1 MAFFDF
7 FRKRAD
13 RPAPRAL
20 ETPTAPATTIAPG
33 DSVLRTSGQHEQHDR
48 RRRPRQQLRDGTT
61 ALIIDDSK
69 TMVAALGRMLREN
82 HFTVLEAHNGEEG
95 LEVLRKNKPDLIFLD
110 IVMPGMSGFD
120 VLRRIR
126 RSQYVGKVPVIIMSG
141 NEAATE
147 EYYVRRI
154 GADDFMRKPC
164 SRAEVFS
171 RVERLLGLTP
181 NLFEAGGEA
190 EKLLHDQSS

>member
-1 MAFFDF
+1 MSLFDF
-7 FRKRAD
+7 FRKRVVVPEPEPV
-13 RPAPRAL
+13 PAKP
-20 ETPTAPATTIAPG
+20 
-33 DSVLRTSGQHEQHDR
+33 VDR
-48 RRRPRQQLRDGTT
+48 RRGPRKKVPPGTT
-61 ALIIDDSK
+61 IMIIDDSK

-82 HFTVLEAHNGEEG
+82 HFTTLEAHNGEAG
-95 LEVLRKNKPDLIFLD
+95 LEILRKSKPDLIFLD

-126 RSQYVGKVPVIIMSG
+126 RSQYVGTVPVIIMSG

-171 RVERLLGLTP
+171 RVERLLGMTP
-181 NLFEAGGEA
+181 NALDSGATASGET
-190 EKLLHDQSS
+190 LLSDKT

>member
-1 MAFFDF
+1 MALFDF
-7 FRKRAD
+7 FKKRVTVPTPEPEVV
-13 RPAPRAL
+13 PA
-20 ETPTAPATTIAPG
+20 AP
-33 DSVLRTSGQHEQHDR
+33 VDR
-48 RRRPRQQLRDGTT
+48 RRRPRKAIQPGTT
-61 ALIIDDSK
+61 ILIIDDSK

-82 HFTVLEAHNGEEG
+82 HVNILEAHDGEAG
-95 LEVLRKNKPDLIFLD
+95 LEILRKNKPHLIFLD

-126 RSQYVGKVPVIIMSG
+126 RSQYVGSVPVIIMSG

-171 RVERLLGLTP
+171 RVERLLGLEP
-181 NLFEAGGEA
+181 NALDSGVASSGDT
-190 EKLLHDQSS
+190 LLSDKA

>member
-7 FRKRAD
+7 FRKRIEG
-13 RPAPRAL
+13 PAPVVVSDKPVERRSR
-20 ETPTAPATTIAPG
+20 PRSRVPAGA
-33 DSVLRTSGQHEQHDR
+33 SVL
-48 RRRPRQQLRDGTT
+48 
-61 ALIIDDSK
+61 IVDDSK
-69 TMVAALGRMLREN
+69 TMVAVLGRMMREN
-82 HFTVLEAHNGEEG
+82 QFATLEAFDGESA
-95 LEVLRKNKPDLIFLD
+95 LELLKKNKPSLIFLD
-110 IVMPGMSGFD
+110 IILPGISGFD

-126 RSQYVGKVPVIIMSG
+126 RSHYISKVPVIVMSG

-171 RVERLLGLTP
+171 RVERLLDLQPNALNAVLTDG
-181 NLFEAGGEA
+181 ADM
-190 EKLLHDQSS
+190 LLRDAR

>member
-7 FRKRAD
+7 FRKRA
-13 RPAPRAL
+13 AP
-20 ETPTAPATTIAPG
+20 TVPTAPATTISPATTTSPG
-33 DSVLRTSGQHEQHDR
+33 NSVLRPGAQQEQQDR
-48 RRRPRQQLRDGTT
+48 RRRPRQQLPEGTT

-69 TMVAALGRMLREN
+69 TMVAALGGMLREN
-82 HFTVLEAHNGEEG
+82 HFTVLEALSGEAG
-95 LEVLRKNKPDLIFLD
+95 LEILRKNKPDVIFLD

-181 NLFEAGGEA
+181 NLFDAGGEA
-190 EKLLHDQSS
+190 EKLLHDQ

>member
-1 MAFFDF
+1 MALLDY
-7 FRKRAD
+7 FRKRAVI
-13 RPAPRAL
+13 AH
-20 ETPTAPATTIAPG
+20 PATASDKP
-33 DSVLRTSGQHEQHDR
+33 QDR
-48 RRRPRQQLRDGTT
+48 RRQPRRRLPPDTK

-82 HFTVLEAHNGEEG
+82 QFTVLEAFDGESG
-95 LEVLRKNKPDLIFLD
+95 LEILRTNKPDLIFLD
-110 IVMPGMSGFD
+110 IILPGMSGFD

-126 RSQYVGKVPVIIMSG
+126 RSQYVGTVPVIIMSG

-171 RVERLLGLTP
+171 RVERLLDLKP
-181 NLFEAGGEA
+181 NALGRGADTSLPPPDLA
-190 EKLLHDQSS
+190 

>member
-1 MAFFDF
+1 MAIFDF
-7 FRKRAD
+7 FKKRVAAAEPVVASD
-13 RPAPRAL
+13 KPVERRSRPRSR
-20 ETPTAPATTIAPG
+20 APAGA
-33 DSVLRTSGQHEQHDR
+33 SV
-48 RRRPRQQLRDGTT
+48 
-61 ALIIDDSK
+61 LIIDDSK
-69 TMVAALGRMLREN
+69 TMVAALSRMFRDN
-82 HFTVLEAHNGEEG
+82 QFTVLEALDGEAA
-95 LEVLRKNKPDLIFLD
+95 LELLRKNKPSLIFLD
-110 IVMPGMSGFD
+110 LVMPGMSGFD

-171 RVERLLGLTP
+171 RVERLLDLKP
-181 NLFEAGGEA
+181 NALLAGPTDSMNM
-190 EKLLHDQSS
+190 LSNDTVLPPDTR

>member
-7 FRKRAD
+7 FRKRAH
-13 RPAPRAL
+13 RTAPPEL
-20 ETPTAPATTIAPG
+20 ETPTSPATTIAPG
-33 DSVLRTSGQHEQHDR
+33 DSVMRTSGQNGQQDR
-48 RRRPRQQLRDGTT
+48 RRRPRQQLPDGTT

-82 HFTVLEAHNGEEG
+82 HFTVLEALNGEAG
-95 LEVLRKNKPDLIFLD
+95 LEVLRKSKPDIIFLD

-181 NLFEAGGEA
+181 NLFVTGGEA
-190 EKLLHDQSS
+190 EKLLHDQ

>member
-7 FRKRAD
+7 FRKRIEA
-13 RPAPRAL
+13 PAPVVVSDKPVERRSR
-20 ETPTAPATTIAPG
+20 PRGRVPAGA
-33 DSVLRTSGQHEQHDR
+33 SVL
-48 RRRPRQQLRDGTT
+48 
-61 ALIIDDSK
+61 IVDDSK
-69 TMVAALGRMLREN
+69 TMVAALSRMMREN
-82 HFTVLEAHNGEEG
+82 QFTTLEAFDGESA
-95 LEVLRKNKPDLIFLD
+95 LELLRKNKPSLIFLD
-110 IVMPGMSGFD
+110 IILPGISGFD

-126 RSQYVGKVPVIIMSG
+126 RSHYISKVPVIVMSG

-171 RVERLLGLTP
+171 RVERLLDLKPNALNAVLTDGADMLP
-181 NLFEAGGEA
+181 RDA
-190 EKLLHDQSS
+190 Q

>member
-1 MAFFDF
+1 MAIFEY
-7 FRKRAD
+7 FRKRSAD
-13 RPAPRAL
+13 AQ
-20 ETPTAPATTIAPG
+20 APAVADAPAA
-33 DSVLRTSGQHEQHDR
+33 ER
-48 RRRPRQQLRDGTT
+48 RRRPRRRVPPGTSV
-61 ALIIDDSK
+61 LIIDDSK

-82 HFTVLEAHNGEEG
+82 QFSILEAFDGEGG
-95 LEVLRKNKPDLIFLD
+95 LEILRKNKPDLIFLD
-110 IVMPGMSGFD
+110 IILPGMSGFD

-126 RSQYVGKVPVIIMSG
+126 RSQYVGKVPVIVMSG

-171 RVERLLGLTP
+171 RVERLLDLKP
-181 NLFEAGGEA
+181 NALDGSDDGPAMVG
-190 EKLLHDQSS
+190 D

>member
-1 MAFFDF
+1 
-7 FRKRAD
+7 
-13 RPAPRAL
+13 
-20 ETPTAPATTIAPG
+20 
-33 DSVLRTSGQHEQHDR
+33 
-48 RRRPRQQLRDGTT
+48 
-61 ALIIDDSK
+61 
-69 TMVAALGRMLREN
+69 MVAALGGMLREN
-82 HFTVLEAHNGEEG
+82 HFTVLEALSGEAG
-95 LEVLRKNKPDLIFLD
+95 LEILRKNKPDVIFLD

-181 NLFEAGGEA
+181 NLFDAGGEA
-190 EKLLHDQSS
+190 EKLLHDQ

>member
-1 MAFFDF
+1 
-7 FRKRAD
+7 
-13 RPAPRAL
+13 
-20 ETPTAPATTIAPG
+20 
-33 DSVLRTSGQHEQHDR
+33 
-48 RRRPRQQLRDGTT
+48 
-61 ALIIDDSK
+61 
-69 TMVAALGRMLREN
+69 MVAALGRMLREN
-82 HFTVLEAHNGEEG
+82 HFTVLEAHGGEEG

-141 NEAATE
+141 SEAATE

-171 RVERLLGLTP
+171 RVERLLELPP
-181 NLFEAGGEA
+181 NALAAGAGDGA
-190 EKLLHDQSS
+190 EMLPRDNS